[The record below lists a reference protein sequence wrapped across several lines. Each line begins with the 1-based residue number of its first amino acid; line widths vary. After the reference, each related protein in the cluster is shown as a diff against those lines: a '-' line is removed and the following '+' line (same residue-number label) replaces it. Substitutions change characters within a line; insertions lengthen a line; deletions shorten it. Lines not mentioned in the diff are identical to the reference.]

1 MYVGRL
7 LKSPKSGVTGNLI
20 SKHMT
25 TVLFFWVKTYEEM
38 LDGFGLSSPYAN
50 LHTVNDFRPRGS
62 VALVDLGVGVPKRGR
77 PHMFTWCI

>member
-1 MYVGRL
+1 MYMGRL

-25 TVLFFWVKTYEEM
+25 TVLFFRVKAYQEM
-38 LDGFGLSSPYAN
+38 LAGFGLSNPYGN

-62 VALVDLGVGVPKRGR
+62 VALVIWG
-77 PHMFTWCI
+77 